1 MNNKKS
7 LKVIKKKYQWGGFN
21 TSQMKKAIGYA
32 ATTGSN
38 TIILKPKPSHR
49 GKEYTFTY
57 DQTRPPQ
64 YGSKSGNKTLVLS
77 SIGMTNTASIN
88 IKNYDIFVFLD
99 GKEIHIDNVDDDY
112 ENVVDT
118 AVAQPDLCRQLS
130 SLSVTH
136 GEPSEESING
146 HINNTLKYDTAS
158 TSMMGR
164 TTSQQSIIN
173 NTSTESEPLITQEEV
188 EETVAL
194 AWSLSCMLAN
204 GLSWAAKNIVVPAAR
219 GGVRMSKN
227 VLIGGLRGS
236 VYVMN
241 QIRGNSTLAI
251 KNESEMQP
259 REIEEHLRTE
269 AQNALLSIG
278 WLEPQQE
285 EGVEPTQ
292 EEGVK
297 WKCVRP
303 YSQYAT
309 ASMRVES
316 CKTEGVAVQGES
328 NGYNNR
334 QTCIENCHR

>member
-1 MNNKKS
+1 
-7 LKVIKKKYQWGGFN
+7 
-21 TSQMKKAIGYA
+21 MKKAIGYA
-32 ATTGSN
+32 TANGSN
-38 TIILKPKPSHR
+38 KIILKPISGHR

-64 YGSKSGNKTLVLS
+64 YGSKSGNRTLVLS

-88 IKNYDIFVFLD
+88 IKNYDIYVVLS
-99 GKEIHIDNVDDDY
+99 GEEIHINNVDDNY
-112 ENVVDT
+112 ENVVNT

-146 HINNTLKYDTAS
+146 HINNTLTHDNAS

-164 TTSQQSIIN
+164 TTPQQSIIN
-173 NTSTESEPLITQEEV
+173 NSSTESEPLITQEEV
-188 EETVAL
+188 EEKVAL
-194 AWSLSCMLAN
+194 AWSASCMLVN

-227 VLIGGLRGS
+227 VLIGGLRSS

-259 REIEEHLRTE
+259 RELEEHLRTE
-269 AQNALLSIG
+269 VQNALLSIG
-278 WLEPQQE
+278 WIKPQQE
-285 EGVEPTQ
+285 EGVEQQQ
-292 EEGVK
+292 ETGVK
-297 WKCVRP
+297 WKCVKP
-303 YSQYAT
+303 YSQYADVN
-309 ASMRVES
+309 MRLKS
-316 CKTEGVAVQGES
+316 CKAEGVAVQGDS
-328 NGYNNR
+328 NGYKNR
-334 QTCIENCHR
+334 QTCIENCYR

>member
-1 MNNKKS
+1 
-7 LKVIKKKYQWGGFN
+7 
-21 TSQMKKAIGYA
+21 MKKAIGYA
-32 ATTGSN
+32 AATGSN
-38 TIILKPKPSHR
+38 KIILKPISVHR

-57 DQTRPPQ
+57 DQTITPQ
-64 YGSKSGNKTLVLS
+64 YGSKSGNRTLVLS
-77 SIGMTNTASIN
+77 SIGKPNTASIN
-88 IKNYDIFVFLD
+88 IKNYDIFVVASD
-99 GKEIHIDNVDDDY
+99 GEIHINDVDEEY
-112 ENVVDT
+112 ENVVNT

-146 HINNTLKYDTAS
+146 HINNTLTHDTAS

-164 TTSQQSIIN
+164 TTSQQSLIN
-173 NTSTESEPLITQEEV
+173 NPSTESDPLITQEEV

-194 AWSLSCMLAN
+194 AWSASCMLAN

-241 QIRGNSTLAI
+241 QIRGNSTPAI
-251 KNESEMQP
+251 TNESEMQP
-259 REIEEHLRTE
+259 RELEEHLRTE

-278 WLEPQQE
+278 WIKPQQE
-285 EGVEPTQ
+285 EGVEQQQ
-292 EEGVK
+292 ETGEK
-297 WKCVRP
+297 WKCVKP
-303 YSQYAT
+303 YSQYAD
-309 ASMRVES
+309 ANMRVES
-316 CKTEGVAVQGES
+316 CKTEGIAVQGDS

-334 QTCIENCHR
+334 QTCIENCYR